1 MLSVQH
7 QELDLRQSE
16 KHTSRILLLCL
27 QIDTVKYER
36 LVENTSLD
44 AASWWYKVEITTTCD
59 NRKELK
65 ALKSPVLNLTF

>member
-7 QELDLRQSE
+7 QELDLGQSE

-36 LVENTSLD
+36 LR
-44 AASWWYKVEITTTCD
+44 C
-59 NRKELK
+59 
-65 ALKSPVLNLTF
+65 